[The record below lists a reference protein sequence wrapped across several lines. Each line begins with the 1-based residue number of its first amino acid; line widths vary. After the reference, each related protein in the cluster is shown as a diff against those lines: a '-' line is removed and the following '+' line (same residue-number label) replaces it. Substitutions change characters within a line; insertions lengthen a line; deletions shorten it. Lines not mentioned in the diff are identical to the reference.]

1 MFDFGAKQMRNF
13 SITVLAAALAAL
25 IISFAPLGF
34 AQAQRPLDRM
44 TVVAIDRAS
53 LAGDQEA
60 QELVRSALG
69 LLIHLKSGKPFT
81 FVFTDDL
88 SNPMGPRTDE
98 DTDFRDM
105 REAVY
110 EGLSAPPLSEDPLDV
125 APALAEIYNYMS
137 GLNAGSTASV
147 YLVTASAAE
156 REDISDE
163 MANIAPVLALIDAS
177 GWAVFNIT
185 TPGANP
191 ALASELNEIALDTG
205 GRSFSL
211 TVPEGFETLADDT
224 LRREGKGLLTKIGDT
239 VLAGSSFTFQ
249 ANVVPGTERLD
260 LLFFRE
266 ESLTSFRLTNPDGR
280 ESTIGDR
287 TSSTVTELPSAVIWE
302 IVDPAPGAWLMEA
315 RAASGRLSGN
325 MFIVNRYRIQLQE
338 SPTVPVAQPHTIV
351 AAVMDGDARIPIDDA
366 NVSARVTNPDGVQV
380 LYTLTDDGQGGDAT
394 AADGF
399 FSATLPVDSSGA
411 YDVELRLFWDDIGY
425 EITSLSSFQAQD
437 FPQITLTPE
446 DVGIIKP
453 GARTKIGTLEVTVA
467 EIPFPI
473 SLDDLAPNVVTNRG
487 AKGEVELA
495 PKRLI
500 GGDKALEFD
509 VYYTPAAES
518 LATVT
523 VGLQIMYGGS
533 VFTQTADS
541 AIVSSVSPRPTPP
554 PPTPAPTPA
563 PAPTTVP
570 LPTPTPPPPDTR
582 PQTAAL
588 TVAAVLALTIVGTL
602 IYWVSRPTP
611 FGYIYTE
618 DGQPAAR
625 FHDLR
630 RAAGDNIFSR
640 SAVTGEEL
648 GLPDFAGVTFE
659 FRGRG
664 EVAISVSGEASHD
677 VRLNNQPVT
686 EATQVFDNSLIGTLG
701 RLYVF
706 RTERQEE
713 PEDDADNEA

>member
-13 SITVLAAALAAL
+13 SITVLAAATAAL
-25 IISFAPLGF
+25 IISLAPFGF
-34 AQAQRPLDRM
+34 AQAQSLDRM

-53 LAGDQEA
+53 FAGDQEA
-60 QELVRSALG
+60 QDLVKSALG
-69 LLIHLKSGKPFT
+69 LLMHLKSDKPFA

-88 SNPMGPRTDE
+88 SNPMGPRAPDE
-98 DTDFRDM
+98 FAFRDL
-105 REAVY
+105 RDAVY

-125 APALAEIYNYMS
+125 AGALAEIYNYMS
-137 GLNAGSTASV
+137 GLNAGSSASV

-156 REDISDE
+156 RDVSDE

-185 TPGANP
+185 APGISP
-191 ALASELNEIALDTG
+191 ALASELNEVALDTG
-205 GRSFSL
+205 GRSFAL
-211 TVPEGFETLADDT
+211 AVPEGFETLADDT

-280 ESTIGDR
+280 ESSIGDR
-287 TSSTVTELPSAVIWE
+287 TSSDVTELPSAVIWK

-338 SPTVPVAQPHTIV
+338 SPTVPVGQPHTIV
-351 AAVMDGDARIPIDDA
+351 AAVMDGDVRIPIDDA

-380 LYTLTDDGQGGDAT
+380 LYTLSDDGQSGDAT

-399 FSATLPVDSSGA
+399 FSAILPVDSAGA
-411 YDVELRLFWDDIGY
+411 YTVELRLFWDDIGY

-437 FPQITLTPE
+437 FPQLTLETVE
-446 DVGIIKP
+446 TGIINP
-453 GARTKIGTLEVTVA
+453 GTRTKIGALEVTVA

-473 SLDDLAPNVVTNRG
+473 SPDDLTPAVATNRG
-487 AKGEVELA
+487 AEGEVELV
-495 PKRLI
+495 PRRLI
-500 GGDKALEFD
+500 GGEKALEFD
-509 VYYTPAAES
+509 VYYTPAGES

-523 VGLQIMYGGS
+523 VNLRMMYGGS
-533 VFTQTADS
+533 MFTQTTDS
-541 AIVSSVSPRPTPP
+541 TVVSSVPPRPTPV

-588 TVAAVLALTIVGTL
+588 IAAAALAIIVIGAIT
-602 IYWVSRPTP
+602 YWATRPTP

-618 DGQPAAR
+618 DGQLAAN
-625 FHDLR
+625 FHALR

-640 SAVTGEEL
+640 SRVTGEEL
-648 GLPDFAGVTFE
+648 GVAGFEGVTFE

-664 EVAISVSGEASHD
+664 EVAITNSAESGHD

-706 RTERQEE
+706 RTERQE
-713 PEDDADNEA
+713 DAAEGEG